1 MKKAKLFYFPYAG
14 ASSATYRS
22 WGNKFDESI
31 EFTVLDYPGHGRR
44 NSESFCRSAADISRA
59 LLPVIAQSV
68 ADGTPYFFAGHC
80 LGALIGFSLCQM
92 IDLSKEL
99 PMPSGLIISGHGAPD
114 KVVIEGLYKMN
125 DTELIEYQKKVGGIP
140 EELLEDDYIDY
151 VKEIVLPPIRYDS
164 EAYESFKVSDTNPVL
179 PIPLTVINGLKD
191 WKSPQDE
198 VKRWSSF
205 SSKEVR
211 FVNYDE
217 DHYFI
222 NSMTKAYIEEMT
234 KTIRNILDLCES

>member
-1 MKKAKLFYFPYAG
+1 MKEAKLFYFPYAG

-22 WGNKFDESI
+22 WGNKFDERI

-59 LLPVIAQSV
+59 LFPVIAESI
-68 ADGTPYFFAGHC
+68 ADGVPYFFAGHC
-80 LGALIGFSLCQM
+80 LGALIGFSLCQK
-92 IDLSKEL
+92 IESSKEFPL
-99 PMPSGLIISGHGAPD
+99 PSGLILSGHGAPD

-125 DTELIEYQKKVGGIP
+125 DTELMEYQKKVGGIP

-151 VKEIVLPPIRYDS
+151 VKEIVLPPIRFDS

-179 PIPLTVINGLKD
+179 SVPITVINGLKD
-191 WKSPQDE
+191 WKSPQEE
-198 VKRWSSF
+198 VKRWSGF

-211 FVNYDE
+211 YVNYEE

-222 NSMTKAYIEEMT
+222 NSMTRAYIEELNT
-234 KTIRNILDLCES
+234 TILNTLGLSEK